1 MDSTSNRF
9 NRKLYIPMILGSILN
24 PINSSIIAV
33 ALIPI
38 GTAFGAPPSQTAW
51 LVSGLYLATAIGQ
64 PVIGKLIDMYGPKRL
79 YLISTALV
87 GAASFIVFFAPNIW
101 WLVIV
106 RVLIG
111 LGTCAGYPAAMYLIR
126 MESERTGE
134 KSPAGIL
141 AMLAIAN
148 QSIAVIGP
156 VLGGLVIG
164 IGGWQSA
171 YIINIPLSAACL
183 IFGGIIFPP
192 DKGRDGSE
200 LKIDFAGIGLFAVM
214 MVSLLLFL
222 MNPGIDRIYL
232 LICAIASMAAFVY
245 YELRVAA
252 KPFIPLQVLREN
264 KPLIATYIRT
274 LLTAT
279 AAYSF
284 IYGFT
289 QWLQE
294 GRGLNPSM
302 SGVFS
307 IPMFAVAM
315 LVTGLTGKN
324 PRLFR
329 KLLFG
334 TAAITVAYVLILFA
348 HDRSPI
354 AFLLVIAAVM
364 GVPQGLNNLT
374 NQNALYHQAQPGELA
389 SSTGLMRTFQYL
401 GAMFASAANGAFMH
415 EGANTGGLH
424 NLAVFQIAVSAGL
437 FVFIL
442 FNRSV
447 REIGNELGSKGSGF
461 RQGVRRAFGIFVR
474 KKSRETKC

>member
-1 MDSTSNRF
+1 MDSENSRF
-9 NRKLYIPMILGSILN
+9 NRKLFVPMILGSILN

-38 GTAFGAPPSQTAW
+38 GTAFAAPPSQTAW
-51 LVSGLYLATAIGQ
+51 LVSALYLATAIGQ
-64 PVIGKLIDMYGPKRL
+64 PVVGKLIDLYGPKRL
-79 YLISTALV
+79 YLVSTALV
-87 GAASFIVFFAPNIW
+87 GLSSAIVFFAPNIW
-101 WLVIV
+101 WLVAV

-126 MESERTGE
+126 MESERTGQ

-141 AMLAIAN
+141 AILAIAN

-156 VLGGLVIG
+156 VLGGLLIG
-164 IGGWQSA
+164 LGGWRSA
-171 YIINIPLSAACL
+171 YIVNIPLSIACL
-183 IFGGIIFPP
+183 VFGGIIFPA
-192 DKGRDGSE
+192 DTGRDGRE
-200 LKIDFAGIGLFAVM
+200 LKIDIAGIGLFAVM

-222 MNPGIDRIYL
+222 MTPRLDRMYL
-232 LICAIASMAAFVY
+232 CVLAIASMAAFVY
-245 YELRVAA
+245 YELRIAA
-252 KPFIPLQVLREN
+252 EPFIPLKVLREN
-264 KPLIATYIRT
+264 KPLVATYIRT

-294 GRGLNPSM
+294 GRGLSPSM
-302 SGVFS
+302 SGIFS

-315 LVTGLTGKN
+315 LVTTLTGKN

-334 TAAITVAYVLILFA
+334 TASIAVAFVLILFA
-348 HDRSPI
+348 HDRSAI
-354 AFLLVIAAVM
+354 AFLLAIAAVM

-374 NQNALYHQAQPGELA
+374 NQNALYHQAHPGQLA

-401 GAMFASAANGAFMH
+401 GAMFASAANGAFLH
-415 EGANTGGLH
+415 DGASTGGLH
-424 NLAVFQIAVSAGL
+424 GLAVLQIAVAAGL
-437 FVFIL
+437 LVFIVSD
-442 FNRSV
+442 RSV
-447 REIGNELGSKGSGF
+447 RAIGNEPPETSPGPGP
-461 RQGVRRAFGIFVR
+461 
-474 KKSRETKC
+474 SRTSLTH